1 MADKRIS
8 FPKKSAFSAGQPWM
22 RMDPKQAQA
31 AQTRQFLEDR
41 EATRRERNFD
51 TMGLGTLATGLDI
64 AGGIP
69 QYLVGEAAAAAGV
82 DPVGLLMSGAE
93 AVGAKPE
100 YGLAA
105 GGLLLGSRALRKAGK
120 AAAKEATAGKA
131 LLTKPPSQMSDAELT
146 ALGERVG
153 VNLRPSPMLPV
164 KDPVTGREYLI
175 PGGLE
180 QPFSYT
186 DLHQLKAQAYDPNMM
201 SAEFQAQIQKRML
214 EATTPKNLDKFEVL
228 NRTMFG
234 MQSPNTPLGQNMFL
248 TARMRARTEDDIEKL
263 AGYTKGKKLDRAGR
277 RQAEEQMSAD
287 YQIGAASKG
296 GLGVRSSVDNTNV
309 SELAAK
315 VQENPEAFIKRP
327 NQTWLQFV
335 ERMSNQLRGLSAKT
349 GSFAS
354 VWQAPADA
362 NISAIDRHM
371 ARKFLPD
378 LLDDPDLGP
387 RFRKGTVAAYNRTG
401 PKKKAKKFEDVPE
414 DFKLEQIETQ
424 VNTPAAGGKWE
435 VKGGLLNPRVP
446 EHLQDLPY
454 RGGDTFQTVGPI
466 YQKMLDTNAE
476 RAKDHGLSLFGEQW
490 RLWDRIRASLEPHE
504 VMYPGLHKLPA
515 LSLED
520 MAQAKKVHSSAG
532 FFGTGKRK
540 PYDWREGLY
549 WSAPTV
555 GLLGASAAADP
566 SQTPPEHTPPQY

>member
-1 MADKRIS
+1 MPA
-8 FPKKSAFSAGQPWM
+8 KSAFTPASQAPAWM
-22 RMDPKQAQA
+22 RMDPRQAQA
-31 AQTRQFLEDR
+31 AQTQQFLADR
-41 EATRRERNFD
+41 QATRQERNFD
-51 TMGLGTLATGLDI
+51 TMGLGTIGAGLDI

-69 QYLVGEAAAAAGV
+69 QYLIGEAASAAGV
-82 DPVGLLMSGAE
+82 DPVSLIMRGAE

-105 GGLLLGSRALRKAGK
+105 GGLLLGASKLKKLGK
-120 AAAKEATAGKA
+120 AAASEATAA
-131 LLTKPPSQMSDAELT
+131 RQALTKPISKMTDEELT
-146 ALGERVG
+146 ALGKQHG
-153 VNLRPSPMLPV
+153 VNLKPSPMMPV
-164 KDPVTGREYLI
+164 KDPATGREYLI
-175 PGGLE
+175 PGGLQ

-186 DLHQLKAQAYDPNMM
+186 DLHQLKAQAYDPNLM
-201 SAEFQAQIQKRML
+201 SPDFQAQIEKRML
-214 EATTPKNLDKFEVL
+214 EADTPKVLDKFEVL

-248 TARMRARTEDDIEKL
+248 TARMRARTDDDIEKL
-263 AGYTKGKKLDRAGR
+263 ASYTKGKNLDREGR
-277 RQAEEQMSAD
+277 RQAEEQMAAD
-287 YQIGAASKG
+287 YRIGAASKG

-315 VQENPEAFIKRP
+315 VQESPEAFIKRP
-327 NQTWLQFV
+327 NQSWLQFV

-362 NISAIDRHM
+362 DISAIDRHM

-378 LLDDPDLGP
+378 LLDDPNLGP
-387 RFRKGTVAAYNRTG
+387 KFRKSTVEAYNRTS
-401 PKKKAKKFEDVPE
+401 PKRKIKKFEDVPE
-414 DFKLEQIETQ
+414 EFALDQIETQ
-424 VNTPAAGGKWE
+424 VNTPAATGKWE
-435 VKGGLLNPRVP
+435 VKGGLMNPRVP

-454 RGGDTFQTVGPI
+454 HGGDSFQTVGPI

-515 LSLED
+515 LSFDELD
-520 MAQAKKVHSSAG
+520 QAKKVHSAAG

-540 PYDWREGLY
+540 PYDWRQGLY
-549 WSAPTV
+549 WSLPPI
-555 GLLGASAAADP
+555 GLLGVSAAADP
-566 SQTPPEHTPPQY
+566 SQTQQERTPEQY